1 MYLCK
6 NLIYPS
12 SHKITFARRYVKT
25 NLNIL
30 SEISMYA
37 VLRGRWKKYNICF
50 DDQITDH
57 WIKND
62 IAPPMCV
69 FPRGGRQSPA
79 LKTIENNSKQWPLSE
94 TLHSKFC
101 KTFHYDHHDNQRND
115 ANDHHQ
121 KGNDH
126 QKIKCLIGKWE
137 LPKFTDDC
145 VCFSVLFVLAY
156 VCLYF
161 GVL

>member
-94 TLHSKFC
+94 TLQSIFC
-101 KTFHYDHHDNQRND
+101 KRWKHFIMV
-115 ANDHHQ
+115 AMIIIEMV
-121 KGNDH
+121 
-126 QKIKCLIGKWE
+126 KIKKIKVIKKLMGGEMIFHHATTGHPE
-137 LPKFTDDC
+137 LKIFCMTWTSSLS
-145 VCFSVLFVLAY
+145 FM
-156 VCLYF
+156 
-161 GVL
+161 GM